1 MATKS
6 RSKPPD
12 STDPKKMSFEKATE
26 ELDRIIERIESGEIG
41 LQESLSQRKR
51 GDELINRCRSI
62 LDQAEQELKTIST
75 KTEKKSQG

>member
-6 RSKPPD
+6 RSKPSVPPD
-12 STDPKKMSFEKATE
+12 PEKMSFEQATE

-51 GDELINRCRSI
+51 GDELIKRCRSI
-62 LDQAEQELKTIST
+62 LDQAEQELKTISA
-75 KTEKKSQG
+75 KTEKKNQG

>member
-6 RSKPPD
+6 KPKPPD
-12 STDPKKMSFEKATE
+12 SPDPKKISFEKATE
-26 ELDRIIERIESGEIG
+26 ELDRIIECIESGEIG

-51 GDELINRCRSI
+51 GDDLIKRCRQI
-62 LDQAEQELKTIST
+62 LDQAEQELKTISA

>member
-6 RSKPPD
+6 RSKSPD
-12 STDPKKMSFEKATE
+12 PEKMSFEKATE

-51 GDELINRCRSI
+51 GDELIKRCRSI
-62 LDQAEQELKTIST
+62 LDQAEQELKTISA
-75 KTEKKSQG
+75 KTEKKNQG